1 MIKIERKVFE
11 KTGAGRE
18 IIEEAYRKALNKGDI
33 TRGFVVN
40 GQLLGA
46 DTQRINDFIFFI
58 MDMNRKMLTFRLK
71 KEWYEK
77 VKSGEKTHEYRIY
90 GDYWNKRIIDALFPE
105 DIICLTCGYPQKD
118 DLNRRLFAKVLK
130 ISVTDGLKSDLKVN
144 KRVWDIEFEL
154 V

>member
-1 MIKIERKVFE
+1 MIKIERKVFG

-58 MDMNRKMLTFRLK
+58 MDMNI
-71 KEWYEK
+71 
-77 VKSGEKTHEYRIY
+77 G
-90 GDYWNKRIIDALFPE
+90 P
-105 DIICLTCGYPQKD
+105 
-118 DLNRRLFAKVLK
+118 
-130 ISVTDGLKSDLKVN
+130 
-144 KRVWDIEFEL
+144 
-154 V
+154 